1 MRYAKDGQNVF
12 NIGKVWNPVC
22 CHGNKTVTRGA
33 SRGHKAAPSE
43 QLLSVLSDR
52 AQTSHND
59 RTFHS
64 KKSYDFCF
72 LMLTVFGGKMTSA
85 LKANFH
91 FLLIAQKMGDFE
103 RTH

>member
-1 MRYAKDGQNVF
+1 MEFPVHAQVGTLS
-12 NIGKVWNPVC
+12 KVI
-22 CHGNKTVTRGA
+22 KA

-43 QLLSVLSDR
+43 QLLSVLSDI

-64 KKSYDFCF
+64 KKSYDF
-72 LMLTVFGGKMTSA
+72 VFYFNGFWRENDVTA

-91 FLLIAQKMGDFE
+91 FLLIAQKEGDFE